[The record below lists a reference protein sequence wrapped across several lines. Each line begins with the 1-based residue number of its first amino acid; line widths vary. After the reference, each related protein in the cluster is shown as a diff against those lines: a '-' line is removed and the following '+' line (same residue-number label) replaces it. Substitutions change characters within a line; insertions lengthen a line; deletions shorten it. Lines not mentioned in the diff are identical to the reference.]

1 MKGHMGALILS
12 SALLMLCIQVP
23 VVLVEQITGM
33 WSVMEKAMEE
43 YISIL
48 SNFSYANFDFTAIN
62 DWAMEYSDQLRFSV
76 ASFVFILLV
85 PGPLT
90 LGLSQ
95 IWLRVLRR
103 NEIYTD
109 MIFSGFSD
117 FFRVVVMDTLRRVL
131 IILWSFLFIIP
142 GIIAWYRYSQAFFIM
157 VDNPGMKPFDALALS
172 KYYMQQNKGSRFLL
186 DLTFIGWL
194 VASIVAFYVIQ
205 IVVFSIIISGGN
217 EIGLFTQAL
226 VSVILSSI
234 VFAPLF
240 AYRGVTSAEYYHR
253 VICKDPQS
261 FKNPP
266 ALTSD

>member
-12 SALLMLCIQVP
+12 SALFMLCIQLP
-23 VVLVEQITGM
+23 VILVEQITGM
-33 WSVMEKAMEE
+33 WSVMEVAMEE
-43 YISIL
+43 YIAIL
-48 SNFSYANFDFTAIN
+48 SELSYSNFNYAVLN
-62 DWAMEYSDQLRFSV
+62 DWALEYSEQLRFSI
-76 ASFVFILLV
+76 ASFIFILFV

-95 IWLRVLRR
+95 IWLRVIRR

-117 FFRVVVMDTLRRVL
+117 FFRIVAMDALRRML

-142 GIIAWYRYSQAFFIM
+142 GIIAWYRYSQAFFLM
-157 VDNPGMKPFDALALS
+157 VDNPGIKPYEALTLS
-172 KYYMQQNKGSRFLL
+172 KYYMQQNKGSRFVL
-186 DLTFIGWL
+186 DLTFVGWL
-194 VASIVAFYVIQ
+194 VVSIVAFYTIQVIA
-205 IVVFSIIISGGN
+205 FSILIAGGN
-217 EIGLFTQAL
+217 EIGLFTQAI

-261 FKNPP
+261 FKDPLALPP
-266 ALTSD
+266 N